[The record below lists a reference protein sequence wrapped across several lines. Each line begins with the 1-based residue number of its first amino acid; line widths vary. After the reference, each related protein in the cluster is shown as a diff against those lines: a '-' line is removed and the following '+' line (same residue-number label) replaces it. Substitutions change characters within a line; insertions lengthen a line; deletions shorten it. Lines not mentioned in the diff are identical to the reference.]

1 MKSNPPRADERVE
14 AAGAELADLRLDA
27 RSSSC
32 GVKTRDSRPRWMSWS
47 GGSSKMIE
55 PGGISMPLLISS
67 RSVPFA
73 EL

>member
-1 MKSNPPRADERVE
+1 MKSKPPAPTRGSRLRAQNSRTLGSM
-14 AAGAELADLRLDA
+14 AAILR
-27 RSSSC
+27 
-32 GVKTRDSRPRWMSWS
+32 GVKTRDSRPRWRSWS

-67 RSVPFA
+67 STDPLA